1 MDFNRTKEEGAIFH
15 DFCFIILS
23 VTRPCLLVALFYIRR
38 DQIAGT
44 CFLPHLDDCLVNS
57 IQATEN

>member
-1 MDFNRTKEEGAIFH
+1 MDFNRTEEEGALFH
-15 DFCFIILS
+15 NFCSMILS
-23 VTRPCLLVALFYIRR
+23 MTRPCLLVALFYVRR

-44 CFLPHLDDCLVNS
+44 FLPHLDDCPGNS